1 MDAQLIGLL
10 AVGATLSGVLL
21 VGLRGIRQDM
31 DKRFNASEAKSDAR
45 FDALEA
51 KSDARFEALE
61 AKFDA
66 QFEAVDQRF
75 DAAEQVAKARFDA
88 VDQRFDAAE
97 QVAKA
102 RFEAID
108 QQFGEINGRLSA
120 LESGQAD
127 MRERMAR
134 LEGILEG
141 LAFRTQVMPV
151 SATSE
156 EA

>member
-10 AVGATLSGVLL
+10 AVGATLIGAVL

-31 DKRFNASEAKSDAR
+31 EKR
-45 FDALEA
+45 LEA
-51 KSDARFEALE
+51 FETKLDA
-61 AKFDA
+61 
-66 QFEAVDQRF
+66 RF
-75 DAAEQVAKARFDA
+75 DAAEQLARARFDA
-88 VDQRFDAAE
+88 VDQKFDAAE
-97 QVAKA
+97 QLAKT

-108 QQFGEINGRLSA
+108 QQFVEVNGRLSA
-120 LESGQAD
+120 LENGQAD

-141 LAFRTQVMPV
+141 LAFRTHVVP
-151 SATSE
+151 TSVPDE

>member
-10 AVGATLSGVLL
+10 AVGATLIGVVL

-31 DKRFNASEAKSDAR
+31 DKRFEAFETKI
-45 FDALEA
+45 
-51 KSDARFEALE
+51 DARFEA
-61 AKFDA
+61 
-66 QFEAVDQRF
+66 
-75 DAAEQVAKARFDA
+75 AEQLAKARFDA
-88 VDQRFDAAE
+88 
-97 QVAKA
+97 
-102 RFEAID
+102 ID
-108 QQFGEINGRLSA
+108 HQFVEVNGRLSA

-151 SATSE
+151 STPDE